1 MTGIPAMQDMRWSS
15 FPVDSHHFPKLRL
28 KFKQNL
34 ISLAGGMTRLPVTDP
49 KVRTAHALQSCKAL
63 SVLSK
68 KKDCGA
74 FDTPHVTVQGVRCMC
89 GFLSRFGFFSLVLHY
104 EKCSTSS
111 SVVLSLRQWQL
122 SCTP

>member
-49 KVRTAHALQSCKAL
+49 KVRTAHALQSCKA
-63 SVLSK
+63 
-68 KKDCGA
+68 
-74 FDTPHVTVQGVRCMC
+74 F
-89 GFLSRFGFFSLVLHY
+89 
-104 EKCSTSS
+104 
-111 SVVLSLRQWQL
+111 SVVKTKKTVGHLAHLMSLFKESLHVWILEQIWILQ
-122 SCTP
+122 SCATL